1 MAKAAKQNST
11 TGTAPDPI
19 FAAIEN
25 HKKLDHAWLAFAAE
39 LDEKQIGAKKKK
51 KKKTESALILWPC
64 ATNLSVRR
72 LQN

>member
-39 LDEKQIGAKKKK
+39 LDEKQIGAKKNGKR
-51 KKKTESALILWPC
+51 TSLWPC

>member
-1 MAKAAKQNST
+1 MARAAKQNST

-39 LDEKQIGAKKKK
+39 LDEKQIGAKRRRRR
-51 KKKTESALILWPC
+51 TESALILWPC